1 MLAEIIIINAETWAN
16 SMIESSTNLIP
27 WLKTLDIRDNHSIHV
42 PIPSICAPVTYQW
55 RSGDFSCDCYCICS
69 RCQQHINS
77 ASFCFQRIY
86 NYANKRNKQDD
97 LLLHHTPE
105 SLGFNQGMDQLFNP
119 SCQLHRNNDKIQVA
133 HLKILQSNF
142 HYRNGEGVS
151 LLVYHVPCFIWA
163 KGRSRSKYQFIFAW
177 YSIDDTILL
186 WVWWSL
192 LLRTTY

>member
-1 MLAEIIIINAETWAN
+1 MLAAVEAVKTFMLAEIIIINAETWAN

-97 LLLHHTPE
+97 LLYTTHRRALGSTRGWISCSIPLVNCIETTTKFRLHTWR
-105 SLGFNQGMDQLFNP
+105 FFKAIFITGMEKVFLF
-119 SCQLHRNNDKIQVA
+119 
-133 HLKILQSNF
+133 
-142 HYRNGEGVS
+142 
-151 LLVYHVPCFIWA
+151 
-163 KGRSRSKYQFIFAW
+163 
-177 YSIDDTILL
+177 
-186 WVWWSL
+186 
-192 LLRTTY
+192 